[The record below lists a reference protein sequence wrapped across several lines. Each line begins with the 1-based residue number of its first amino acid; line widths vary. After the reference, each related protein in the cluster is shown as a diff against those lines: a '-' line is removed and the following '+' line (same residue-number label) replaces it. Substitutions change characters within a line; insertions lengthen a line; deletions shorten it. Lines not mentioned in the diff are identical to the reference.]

1 MTKVAA
7 KNAELEKENE
17 DLAVK
22 VVSNLSNMSIN
33 QLANWLQYLLQN
45 NLNAKSIQFSEKDA
59 ALEKKNQ
66 DLSSNFVTC
75 LELKYIALIFI
86 VFSL

>member
-33 QLANWLQYLLQN
+33 QLAN
-45 NLNAKSIQFSEKDA
+45 
-59 ALEKKNQ
+59 
-66 DLSSNFVTC
+66 
-75 LELKYIALIFI
+75 
-86 VFSL
+86 